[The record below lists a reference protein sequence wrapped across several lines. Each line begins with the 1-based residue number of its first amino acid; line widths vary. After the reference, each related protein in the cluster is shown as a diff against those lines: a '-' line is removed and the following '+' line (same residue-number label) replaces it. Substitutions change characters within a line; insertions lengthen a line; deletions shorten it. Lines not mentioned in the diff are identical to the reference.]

1 LQSSVN
7 KTKEKNDEAMDEFKG
22 VFVGLPLLDIGFF
35 WSPGRVRPERVTPA
49 RQNQQEKP
57 GEPARPQQVSPAK
70 PTQPAQPAIRPER
83 VVPVKPDQSEK
94 IHPPAKKEKIH
105 PPENDPKKQKEK
117 TDIHER

>member
-70 PTQPAQPAIRPER
+70 
-83 VVPVKPDQSEK
+83 
-94 IHPPAKKEKIH
+94 KEKIH
-105 PPENDPKKQKEK
+105 PPENDPIKQKEK

>member
-1 LQSSVN
+1 
-7 KTKEKNDEAMDEFKG
+7 MDEFKG

-35 WSPGRVRPERVTPA
+35 WSPGRVRPERVT
-49 RQNQQEKP
+49 
-57 GEPARPQQVSPAK
+57 
-70 PTQPAQPAIRPER
+70 
-83 VVPVKPDQSEK
+83 PVKPDQSEK